1 MTKLTDDQRRF
12 LDETHFAVLGTTKPS
27 GSPHLSV
34 MWYLLEG
41 DEIMFN
47 TVRGRAKTSNLDH
60 DPRVSLLVYDE
71 KNSYHY
77 IRIDGRAR
85 RIDDP
90 AIGQADI
97 RRLALRYYG
106 GDAARVENA
115 ARDRWSKE
123 PRVSYRVPIT
133 RVYDYR

>member
-1 MTKLTDDQRRF
+1 MKLTDEQRRF
-12 LDETHFAVLGTTKPS
+12 LDEPHFAVLGTTKPS

-34 MWYLLEG
+34 MWYLLDG

-47 TVRGRAKTSNLDH
+47 TVLGRAKTSNLDR

-71 KNSYHY
+71 KNSYQY

-97 RRLALRYYG
+97 RRLGMRYYRD
-106 GDAARVENA
+106 DAKVEA
-115 ARDRWSKE
+115 AVRRWSE
-123 PRVSYRVPIT
+123 QRRVSYRVPVT

>member
-1 MTKLTDDQRRF
+1 MALTDDQRRF
-12 LDETHFAVLGTTKPS
+12 LEELHFAVLGTVSAS
-27 GSPHLSV
+27 GAPHLTM

-47 TVRGRAKTSNLDH
+47 TVATRAKASNLER
-60 DPRVSLLVYDE
+60 DPRVSLLVYDATG
-71 KNSYHY
+71 YRY
-77 IRIDGRAR
+77 LRIDGRVR

-106 GDAARVENA
+106 GDVARVERA
-115 ARDRWSKE
+115 VADRWSRE
-123 PRVSYRVPIT
+123 QRVTYRLPTT